1 MLIPAR
7 TGGAPLAP
15 TDSAALTTSIPT
27 EVWIVAAITGVGA
40 LLRFAMLGSQ
50 SYWVDEV
57 QAAHELHLSF
67 GTMLSA
73 IGSGE
78 PNPPLFFVIGWVWA
92 KVFGVSEVGL
102 RSLSA
107 LLGCAVIPITYL
119 CGRELVSKRAGLAA
133 AALAALSPFLIW
145 YSQEAREY
153 MLLAV
158 LAGLSLL
165 FFARG
170 WRAPTRR
177 SLAWWAA
184 FSALAIL
191 TQYFA
196 IFLVAPEAILLVYR
210 GRSRASVVA
219 VAVVA
224 AVQAALIPHFLGHAD
239 HPHEWIGTLPLAIRI
254 KQVPVAFGLAT
265 LYQSSAVNYGLIAA
279 AVLVGLVVV
288 LLVIGAGTA
297 QLRGAGLAG
306 GLAACVLLVPL
317 LAAVLGRDYYIARA
331 LMPAWIPLAVVIGAA
346 CTIPRSR
353 SPLMAYTGAG
363 LLAVLLVAFV
373 YAQIRIDTHWQY
385 QRPDWRGVAAA
396 LGVPGGQ
403 RAIVAYDGGYAAEPL
418 TFYMPG
424 IPWSRPAVPATVREI
439 DVVGSAWQTVPRTL
453 PPGVRLISRRSVDG
467 YQAARFSL
475 ATPWRATPAQLAAR
489 AGSLLGPGQ
498 TGASVLI
505 QRPAA

>member
-15 TDSAALTTSIPT
+15 TDSAALTTSIPA
-27 EVWIVAAITGVGA
+27 EVWIVAAITGVAA

-57 QAAHELHLSF
+57 QAAHELHMSF
-67 GTMLSA
+67 GAMLSA

-78 PNPPLFFVIGWVWA
+78 PNPPLYFVVGWVWA
-92 KVFGVSEVGL
+92 KVFGVSAVGL

-107 LLGCAVIPITYL
+107 LLGCAIIPITYL

-133 AALAALSPFLIW
+133 AALACLSPFLIW

-153 MLLAV
+153 MLLGV
-158 LAGLSLL
+158 LTGLSVL

-170 WRAPTRR
+170 WRQPSRR
-177 SLAWWAA
+177 NLAWWAA

-196 IFLVAPEAILLVYR
+196 IFLIAPEAIALLYR
-210 GRSRASVVA
+210 ERSRACAVA

-224 AVQAALIPHFLGHAD
+224 AAQVAVIPHFLGHAD
-239 HPHEWIGTLPLAIRI
+239 HPHEWIGTLPLSIRI
-254 KQVPVAFGLAT
+254 KQVPVALGLGT
-265 LYQSSAVNYGLIAA
+265 LYQSSAVNYGLIVA
-279 AVLVGLVVV
+279 AVLIGLVIV
-288 LLVIGAGTA
+288 LLVVGSGTRE
-297 QLRGAGLAG
+297 LRGAGLAG
-306 GLAACVLLVPL
+306 GLAACVLLLPL
-317 LAAVLGRDYYIARA
+317 LLAVLGRDYYIARA
-331 LMPAWIPLAVVIGAA
+331 LMPAWIPLAVVVGAA
-346 CTIPRSR
+346 CTIPRAR
-353 SPLMAYTGAG
+353 SPVAAYTGAG
-363 LLAVLLVAFV
+363 LLVVLVGAFV

-396 LGVPGGQ
+396 LGASRGQ

-418 TFYMPG
+418 SFYLPG
-424 IPWSRPAVPATVREI
+424 VPWNRPPGAATVREI

-453 PPGVRLISRRSVDG
+453 PPGVRLIGRRSLDG
-467 YQAARFSL
+467 YQAARFAL
-475 ATPWRATPAQLAAR
+475 ATPWHATPAQLAAR

-498 TGASVLI
+498 SGASVLI

>member
-15 TDSAALTTSIPT
+15 TDSVALTTSIPA
-27 EVWIVAAITGVGA
+27 EVWIVAAMTGVAA
-40 LLRFAMLGSQ
+40 LVRFAMLGSQ
-50 SYWVDEV
+50 SYGVDEV
-57 QAAHELHLSF
+57 QAAREVHMSF
-67 GTMLSA
+67 GAMLSA

-78 PNPPLFFVIGWVWA
+78 PNPPLYFVLGWVWA
-92 KVFGVSEVGL
+92 KVFGVSEAGL

-107 LLGCAVIPITYL
+107 LLGCAVIPVTYL

-133 AALAALSPFLIW
+133 AALACLSPFLIW

-158 LAGLSLL
+158 LTGLSVL

-177 SLAWWAA
+177 NLTWWAA

-196 IFLVAPEAILLVYR
+196 IFLVAPEAVALLYR
-210 GRSRASVVA
+210 ARSRASAVA

-224 AVQAALIPHFLGHAD
+224 AAQVAVMPHFLGHAD
-239 HPHEWIGTLPLAIRI
+239 HPYEWIGTLPLAIRI
-254 KQVPVAFGLAT
+254 KQVPVAFGLGT
-265 LYQSSAVNYGLIAA
+265 LYQSGAVNYGLIAA
-279 AVLVGLVVV
+279 AVLLGLIIV
-288 LLVIGAGTA
+288 LLVVWSGTR

-306 GLAACVLLVPL
+306 GLAACVLLLPL
-317 LAAVLGRDYYIARA
+317 LLAVLGRDYYIARA
-331 LMPAWIPLAVVIGAA
+331 LMPAWIPLAVVVGAA

-353 SPLMAYTGAG
+353 SPVAAYTGGG
-363 LLAVLLVAFV
+363 LLLVLLGAFV

-396 LGVPGGQ
+396 LGASSGQ

-418 TFYMPG
+418 TYYLPG
-424 IPWSRPAVPATVREI
+424 VLRDQPAGATTVREI
-439 DVVGSAWQTVPRTL
+439 DVVGSAWQRVPGTL
-453 PPGVRLISRRSVDG
+453 PPGVRLIGRKSLNG
-467 YQAARFSL
+467 YQAARFAL
-475 ATPWRATPAQLAAR
+475 ATPWRATPTQLAAR
-489 AGSLLGPGQ
+489 SGSLLAPGES
-498 TGASVLI
+498 GAWTLI